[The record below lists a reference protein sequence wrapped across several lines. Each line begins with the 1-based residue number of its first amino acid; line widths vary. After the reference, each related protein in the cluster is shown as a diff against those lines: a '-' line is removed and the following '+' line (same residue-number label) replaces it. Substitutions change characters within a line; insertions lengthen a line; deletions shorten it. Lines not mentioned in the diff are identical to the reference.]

1 MLLIGL
7 TGSIATGKSTCSKI
21 LSSPPHSLP
30 IIDADQLA
38 RDAVS
43 PTNPLGKAGYDAIVK
58 YFGPTTP
65 DLLLPPDPTTGVQA
79 INRPA
84 LGRRVF
90 GADLEKQRDRAVL
103 NKIIHPTVRK
113 MMLWSILKY
122 WWAGHWA
129 VVLDVPLLFE
139 SGFDLFCGSVIVV
152 GMKDTELQI
161 QRLLTRDREFGGT
174 MTREDAEHRVKSQMP
189 ILEKVERVE
198 KRNGS
203 RKGYVVWND
212 GTREELA
219 LQLGE
224 VVEEL
229 KKGRGRFY
237 TGFCVAVPVWTAMRA
252 LLVWMGNWWQKRQ
265 YMQEQ
270 QKLKAKI

>member
-7 TGSIATGKSTCSKI
+7 TGSISTGKSTCSKL
-21 LSSPPHSLP
+21 LSSPPHCLP
-30 IIDADQLA
+30 VIDTDQLA

-43 PTNPLGKAGYDAIVK
+43 PTDPLGKAGYDAI
-58 YFGPTTP
+58 
-65 DLLLPPDPTTGVQA
+65 A
-79 INRPA
+79 INRPV
-84 LGRRVF
+84 LGKRVF
-90 GADLEKQRDRAVL
+90 GTDSEKQRDRAIL
-103 NKIIHPTVRK
+103 NKIIHPIVRK
-113 MMLWSILKY
+113 MMFWSIFQY
-122 WWAGHWA
+122 WWSGHWA

-139 SGFDLFCGSVIVV
+139 SGSDLFCGGVIVV
-152 GMKDTELQI
+152 GMKDTETQI
-161 QRLLTRDREFGGT
+161 QRLLARDRKSGGT

-198 KRNGS
+198 KCWSGS

-224 VVEEL
+224 VVGRF
-229 KKGRGRFY
+229 KKGRGPFY
-237 TGFCVAVPVWTAMRA
+237 TELGVAMPVWTAMRA
-252 LLVWMGNWWQKRQ
+252 LLLWIGNWWRKRQ